1 MRIVP
6 GFLIREIA
14 GETIAIPTG
23 EAARHLSGLI
33 ALNGSGEF
41 LFRLL
46 QAEQTED
53 SLLQAFM
60 DSYEVDRTTAQKDI
74 NEFLTMLRKDD
85 LLTD

>member
-85 LLTD
+85 LVTE

>member
-60 DSYEVDRTTAQKDI
+60 DSYEVDHTTAQKDI
-74 NEFLTMLRKDD
+74 NEFLTMLRKDE